1 MDQAQSNDQFVK
13 HAPCKE
19 CGSQD
24 NVAVY
29 ADGHGYCFGCKKNY
43 KNYEGPSVNHN
54 TTKKINH
61 NNYTYTK
68 GNRYEIP
75 WSLDFSGKDGQKR
88 KDYKIK
94 KGYDTTTSTLTKK
107 AILSL
112 LLRDSILMKQSKK
125 RSLYVIANG
134 RINL

>member
-19 CGSQD
+19 CGSPD

-29 ADGHGYCFGCKKNY
+29 ADGHGYCFGCKNY

-54 TTKKINH
+54 TTKINH

-75 WSLDFSGKDGQKR
+75 WSPVFWER
-88 KDYKIK
+88 W
-94 KGYDTTTSTLTKK
+94 TE
-107 AILSL
+107 
-112 LLRDSILMKQSKK
+112 KK
-125 RSLYVIANG
+125 RL
-134 RINL
+134 